1 MDFDFSGYATR
12 NDIRCSDGRVIRHD
26 AFKDNDGQT
35 VPLVYQHVHDDP
47 KNVLGH
53 AYLENRDDGVY
64 CYGKFNNTESG
75 KHAKEMVANGDIT
88 SMSIYAN
95 RLKQHGSDVIHGM
108 IREVSLVLTGA
119 NPGAYIEN
127 VSIAHADG
135 SYTESED
142 EAVIYSGLEDSVESI
157 DHADDDNNKEDGM
170 ADQQQNN
177 SSKDEK
183 TVQDVF
189 DSLTDE
195 QKDVVYFLIGNAV
208 ENAKNDDSDD
218 DSDDDSNESVKHADN
233 DDMTVQDVFDSLT
246 DEQKNVVYFLIGQAI
261 ENKANEAKHSDFN
274 DGGSSMKHNVFDN
287 TTDDDF
293 EVLNRDEI
301 NEVLRHADSRTNS
314 LKAYMEENGLGD
326 LTLEH
331 SVSNLD
337 ILYPEARSIRPKPDM
352 IMRNQDW
359 VNKFWNAVKRT
370 PFAKFKSAAANLT
383 EDAAR
388 AKGYLK
394 GNQKL
399 EEVFSL
405 LGRET
410 SPQTIYKKQKLDRD
424 DIIDIT
430 DIDIVAWLKEEL
442 RVMLIEELC
451 RAMLVSDGRGATA
464 PDKIKEDKIRPIYQD
479 EDLFTIHY
487 RLSWDANA
495 TNDDIAEAIVD
506 GAVRSRKEYRGSGNP
521 VFFATNE
528 VITNLLLAKDTIG
541 RRLYKDEAELASA
554 LRVKEII
561 EVPVMEGAQRSVTV
575 EGVTTTYD
583 LQGIIVNPGDYTVGT
598 DKGGAVTLFDDF
610 DIDYNQQKYLLET
623 RCSGALTIPYSAI
636 ALETLHA

>member
-208 ENAKNDDSDD
+208 ENAKNDDSDN
-218 DSDDDSNESVKHADN
+218 DSDESVKHADN
-233 DDMTVQDVFDSLT
+233 ADDKTVQDVFDSLT
-246 DEQKNVVYFLIGQAI
+246 DEQKNVVYFLIGQAL
-261 ENKANEAKHSDFN
+261 ENKDNEAKHSDFN

-301 NEVLRHADSRTNS
+301 NEVLRHADSHTNS

-337 ILYPEARSIRPKPDM
+337 ILYPEARSIRSKPDM

-370 PFAKFKSAAANLT
+370 PFAKFKSSAANLT

-399 EEVFSL
+399 EEVFPL

-410 SPQTIYKKQKLDRD
+410 SPQTVYKKQKLDRD

-451 RAMLVSDGRGATA
+451 RAMLVSDGRGSTA

-479 EDLFTIHY
+479 DNLYTIHY
-487 RLSWDANA
+487 LLSWDANA

-521 VFFATNE
+521 LFFATND

-541 RRLYKDEAELASA
+541 RRLYKDEAELAAA

-561 EVPVMEGAQRSVTV
+561 EVPVMEGAQRKVTV

-623 RCSGALTIPYSAI
+623 RCSGALTVPYSAI
-636 ALETLHA
+636 ALETVHE